1 MTFVLIVITA
11 VVAGWTLVARRLEG
25 RHVRA
30 PMVLVL
36 AGVVTGVFTQSQI
49 AAALNSEIAL
59 RVVEVILAVLLFVDA
74 TELPGGRLFGRDP
87 GSAARAL
94 LVALPL
100 SLILTVALGTWLL
113 PGLPLVVLLLIAC
126 IIVPTD
132 FAPAD
137 LLVRDRR
144 IPERVRSVLNVESG
158 YNDGIVSP
166 LFLFAVILAG
176 SKSQA
181 RTPLEALATAV
192 PFAVKA
198 LVVGILLGALVAW
211 LMNAADRAGW
221 MTEQS
226 RRILALITP
235 LLTYTTTV
243 AVDGNGFVAAFVCGI
258 AFRYVRQ
265 APVRRHG
272 ASAPAA
278 SDFQLVEDTSSM
290 MTMIMWFFF
299 GNAVV
304 LALSEGVEW
313 PVLLLC
319 AAALTVVRIL
329 PIALA
334 FLGSRFSWRERL
346 MVGALGPRGTTSI
359 VFGLLAFNALPLGPY
374 ADTAL
379 DAMTLAVLGSVL
391 LHGGGSM
398 AMARLLAPPSPSPAP
413 AAASA
418 AQPLANTYARADG
431 SPTA

>member
-11 VVAGWTLVARRLEG
+11 VVAGWSLVAGRLEG
-25 RHVRA
+25 WHVRA

-36 AGVVTGVFTQSQI
+36 AGVVTGVFTQSEI
-49 AAALNSEIAL
+49 AATLNSEIAL
-59 RVVEVILAVLLFVDA
+59 RVAEVILAVLLFVDA
-74 TELPGGRLFGRDP
+74 TELPGGRLFGHDP

-100 SLILTVALGTWLL
+100 SLVLTVMLGAWLL
-113 PGLPLVVLLLIAC
+113 PGLPLAVLLLIAC

-132 FAPAD
+132 FAPAE

-144 IPERVRSVLNVESG
+144 IPEKVRSVLNVESG

-166 LFLFAVILAG
+166 LFLFAVVLAG

-181 RTPLEALATAV
+181 RTPMEALATVV

-198 LVVGILLGALVAW
+198 LIVGVLLGALVSW
-211 LMNAADRAGW
+211 LMNMADRAYW
-221 MTEQS
+221 MSEQS
-226 RRILALITP
+226 RRTLVLITP

-243 AVDGNGFVAAFVCGI
+243 AMDGNGFVAAFVCGI

-272 ASAPAA
+272 AQAPAA
-278 SDFQLVEDTSSM
+278 SDFQLIEDSSAM
-290 MTMIMWFFF
+290 MTMVMWFFF

-313 PVLLLC
+313 RVFLLC
-319 AAALTVVRIL
+319 MAALTVVRVL
-329 PIALA
+329 PIAVA

-359 VFGLLAFNALPLGPY
+359 VFGLLAFNVLPLGSY

-398 AMARLLAPPSPSPAP
+398 ALARLLAPPAP
-413 AAASA
+413 
-418 AQPLANTYARADG
+418 
-431 SPTA
+431 SPTAGCASAPLAPAHARAHGGHD

>member
-11 VVAGWTLVARRLEG
+11 VVAGWSLVAGRLEG
-25 RHVRA
+25 WHVRA
-30 PMVLVL
+30 PLVLVF
-36 AGVVTGVFTQSQI
+36 AGVVTGVFTHSQI

-100 SLILTVALGTWLL
+100 SLVLTVVSGAWLL
-113 PGLPLVVLLLIAC
+113 PGLPLAVLLLIAC

-132 FAPAD
+132 FAPAEV
-137 LLVRDRR
+137 LVRDRR
-144 IPERVRSVLNVESG
+144 IPEKVRSVLNVESG

-181 RTPLEALATAV
+181 RTPMEALATVV

-198 LVVGILLGALVAW
+198 LVVGALLGALIAW
-211 LMNAADRAGW
+211 LMNLADRAHW
-221 MTEQS
+221 TTDRS
-226 RRILALITP
+226 RRTLVLIAP
-235 LLTYTTTV
+235 LLTYTATV

-272 ASAPAA
+272 AQAPAA
-278 SDFQLVEDTSSM
+278 SDFQLIEDTNSM
-290 MTMIMWFFF
+290 MTMVMWFFF

-304 LALSEGVEW
+304 LALGEGIDR
-313 PVLLLC
+313 PVLLLS
-319 AAALTVVRIL
+319 AAALTVLRIL

-346 MVGALGPRGTTSI
+346 MVGVLGPRGTTSI
-359 VFGLLAFNALPLGPY
+359 VFGLLAFNALPLGSY

-398 AMARLLAPPSPSPAP
+398 AMARLLAPRSSSPATDCAGP
-413 AAASA
+413 PPTTAH
-418 AQPLANTYARADG
+418 ARADAG
-431 SPTA
+431 PERA

>member
-1 MTFVLIVITA
+1 MTLVLIVITA
-11 VVAGWTLVARRLEG
+11 VVAGWSLVAGRLEG

-30 PMVLVL
+30 PLVLVL
-36 AGVVTGVFTQSQI
+36 AGVVTGVFTHSQI
-49 AAALNSEIAL
+49 AGALNSEIAL

-100 SLILTVALGTWLL
+100 SLVLTVLLGTWLL

-132 FAPAD
+132 FAPAE

-144 IPERVRSVLNVESG
+144 IPEKVRSVLNVESG

-198 LVVGILLGALVAW
+198 LVVGALLGLLVAW
-211 LMNAADRAGW
+211 LMNLADRACW
-221 MTEQS
+221 MTGQS
-226 RRILALITP
+226 RRTLVLIAP

-272 ASAPAA
+272 AQAPAA
-278 SDFQLVEDTSSM
+278 SDFQLIEDTNSM
-290 MTMIMWFFF
+290 MTMVMWFFF

-304 LALSEGVEW
+304 LALGEGIDW
-313 PVLLLC
+313 SVLLLC
-319 AAALTVVRIL
+319 VAALTVLRIL

-359 VFGLLAFNALPLGPY
+359 VFGLLAFNALPLGSY

-398 AMARLLAPPSPSPAP
+398 ALARLLAPSPPSR
-413 AAASA
+413 AADSAGPPPVQSRSRAGRAS
-418 AQPLANTYARADG
+418 
-431 SPTA
+431 